1 MQIINRALFSSY
13 ITKAAHRSSFASLS
27 THQPSKSI
35 MTELLCEDISA
46 KLRANEQRRS
56 LAQERSWAIN
66 ASLVRVEMYRDKFV
80 RTASDD
86 AALKLEEENLDN
98 LVKDTVLSSAYYNNI
113 VRDTA
118 HRMEIEVNDDKPHP
132 RAPKLD
138 SISTRIEDFARYKSL
153 RHYLAT
159 GTLISPS
166 AFIVKDGDLERNIV
180 TDEEYLAGACI
191 GLCQDLVHFGVTR
204 AANAGVDPTV
214 ITDVQKARDIVA
226 MIFEEL
232 LKFDFRNSPLRKK
245 YDGIKYSVKSLETL
259 QYELS
264 VANVFGSNDVKK
276 VKLGDREG
284 DAEMARQGFIPEH
297 VKEEIEDIRKRFD
310 SRDQLRECLIKTCR
324 DGQKAAKQAIFAL
337 HREDIDRA
345 LTLLRECERCVT
357 NNLMPILNQEP
368 ELRGGSFSGVLEE
381 YVEAYLFYTWL
392 QNEDEDANTSELS
405 GKVLDLASLPLMV
418 SPEEYLGGLCDLSG
432 EIGRL
437 CVRKGTA
444 RDKKAVQ
451 QCLETTKRIHNSL
464 RMIGKLPSFLLKKKN
479 VLKISVEKMERMM
492 YELSLMEMTGRNQ
505 YTSSLEQGVDEN

>member
-1 MQIINRALFSSY
+1 
-13 ITKAAHRSSFASLS
+13 
-27 THQPSKSI
+27 

-66 ASLVRVEMYRDKFV
+66 ASLVRIEMYQDKCV

-86 AALKLEEENLDN
+86 AAMKLEEENLDN
-98 LVKDTVLSSAYYNNI
+98 LVRDTVLSSTYYNNI

-118 HRMEIEVNDDKPHP
+118 HRMEMEVNDDKPHP

-166 AFIVKDGDLERNIV
+166 AFIVKDCDGLERNIV

-191 GLCQDLVHFGVTR
+191 GLCHDLVNFGVNR
-204 AANAGVDPTV
+204 AVNAGVDPTV
-214 ITDVQKARDIVA
+214 ITDVKKARDIVA

-245 YDGIKYSVKSLETL
+245 YDGIKYNLKSLETL

-264 VANVFGSNDVKK
+264 VAKVLGGNDIKK
-276 VKLGDREG
+276 VKLGDGNEG
-284 DAEMARQGFIPEH
+284 DAEMQRQGIITED
-297 VKEEIEDIRKRFD
+297 VKHEIEGIRKRFD

-337 HREDIDRA
+337 HREDTDRA
-345 LTLLRECERCVT
+345 LTLLNECERCVT
-357 NNLMPILNQEP
+357 DNLMPILNKEP

-381 YVEAYLFYTWL
+381 YVEAYLFYKWL
-392 QNEDEDANTSELS
+392 QNENDDANANEPS

-451 QCLETTKRIHNSL
+451 QCLETSKRIHNSL
-464 RMIGKLPSFLLKKKN
+464 RMIGKLPSLLLKKKN
-479 VLKISVEKMERMM
+479 VLKVTVEKMERMM

-505 YTSSLEQGVDEN
+505 YTSLEQTGVDED